1 MSQAIV
7 RSALFVPAS
16 RPERIAK
23 ALASGADRVIVDLE
37 DAVEEAAKA
46 RARDNLQAFLAE
58 QPEACVLVRV
68 NAPQHWAHA
77 ADLALCQ
84 RHAGVSGILLP
95 KAETVEQVQRA
106 RATGKPVWP
115 IIESARG
122 LVALPLLATCEGVE
136 RLSFGSLDL
145 GLDLNLRT
153 TSEAAEQVLGH
164 ARYAVLLHSRA
175 AGLAPPLDGVHPA
188 IQDVAG
194 LHRHVQFA
202 RDMGFG
208 GALCIHPSQVSV
220 IHRALQ
226 PSPDELEWAHRVLA
240 AAEGGAGV
248 FTLDGQMVD
257 APVILRAR
265 ALVHAAGKGE

>member
-1 MSQAIV
+1 MSLAVV

-16 RPERIAK
+16 RPERIPK

-37 DAVEEAAKA
+37 DAVEENAKEQ
-46 RARDNLQAFLAE
+46 ARDNLETFLVSHPQAH
-58 QPEACVLVRV
+58 VLVRV
-68 NAPQHWAHA
+68 NAPEHWSHE

-84 RHAGVSGILLP
+84 RHPGVRGILLP
-95 KAETVEQVQRA
+95 KAETVEQVRLA
-106 RATGKPVWP
+106 YSTGKPVWP

-122 LVALPLLATCEGVE
+122 LVALPQLAASIGVE

-153 TSEAAEQVLGH
+153 GSEAAEQVLAH
-164 ARYAVLLHSRA
+164 ARHAVLLHTRVANLA
-175 AGLAPPLDGVHPA
+175 APLDGVYPSIH
-188 IQDVAG
+188 DTDG
-194 LHRHVQFA
+194 LRRHTEFV

-208 GALCIHPSQVSV
+208 GALCIHPNQVKV
-220 IHRALQ
+220 IHQALQ
-226 PSPDELEWAHRVLA
+226 PSAAEVDWARRVVA
-240 AAEGGAGV
+240 GAEGGAGV

-265 ALVHAAGKGE
+265 ATLARITPDD